1 MRQQLGVVNLDN
13 GSLQIIAIA
22 AVAALSNVAGG
33 LFALKQPPTSLF
45 TSIALGFASG
55 LIIATVSL
63 EMIPQAIE
71 IGSTTIAVAGFTA
84 GFIAVYAFELFI
96 HRGQIAGELS
106 DQYDDVAEHYRYQRP
121 YGDEVV
127 VLAGGIS
134 IENVVQGLAIG
145 MGFAIDPAVALLV
158 ALAVSIDQ
166 LTEGMSI
173 GELVKRSAE
182 KPKQVKLVLRW
193 TLIMASAMFISALVG
208 GFILNDL
215 SNSVLALMFAFAAGG
230 MFYITITELVPTS
243 AKYHFQQSSALATA
257 FGFLVIL
264 VLARVV

>member
-1 MRQQLGVVNLDN
+1 M
-13 GSLQIIAIA
+13 IAIA
-22 AVAALSNVAGG
+22 AAAALSNVAGG

-63 EMIPQAIE
+63 EMIPQAID
-71 IGSTTIAVAGFTA
+71 IGSTSIAVAGFTA
-84 GFIAVYAFELFI
+84 GFIVVYAFELLI
-96 HRGQIAGELS
+96 HRGQVAGELS
-106 DQYDDVAEHYRYQRP
+106 DQYEEVEERYRYQRP

-173 GELVKRSAE
+173 GELVKRSTDG
-182 KPKQVKLVLRW
+182 PRQVKLVLRW

-208 GFILNDL
+208 GFILNDMS
-215 SNSVLALMFAFAAGG
+215 SNVLAMMFAFAAGG

-257 FGFLVIL
+257 VGFLVIL
-264 VLARVV
+264 VLARIV

>member
-1 MRQQLGVVNLDN
+1 VADN
-13 GSLQIIAIA
+13 GMLVLLVA
-22 AVAALSNVAGG
+22 AAAALSNVAGG

-71 IGSTTIAVAGFTA
+71 LGSTSIAVLGFAA
-84 GFIAVYAFELFI
+84 GFITIYGFELAI
-96 HRGQIAGELS
+96 HRGQVAGELS
-106 DQYDDVAEHYRYQRP
+106 DQYEEVARRYQYQRP
-121 YGDEVV
+121 YGDEVL

-145 MGFAIDPAVALLV
+145 MGFAIDPSVAVLV

-166 LTEGMSI
+166 VTEGMSI
-173 GELVKRSAE
+173 GELVKRGAE
-182 KPKQVKLVLRW
+182 KSNHVRLVLRW
-193 TLIMASAMFISALVG
+193 TLVMATAMFVSALVG
-208 GFILNDL
+208 GFVLDEL
-215 SNSVLALMFAFAAGG
+215 PDSVLAALFAFAAGG

-257 FGFLVIL
+257 VGFLVIL
-264 VLARVV
+264 VLARVY